1 MRFSFVP
8 DVVAIAG
15 LVIGG
20 CASPDPAG
28 PAPVESTAAP
38 TTVPSP
44 GDASLRGTLD
54 FEVIAE
60 FAHDTSAFTQGLELV
75 DGVLVESTG
84 LFGSSDRRRV
94 DADTGEVLARVEL
107 EPELFGEGITERDG
121 RLFQLTWVAGR
132 LLISDS
138 RTLQPV
144 SEMTYEGEG
153 WGICTAEG
161 TAGRPFVVS
170 DGSSTLTVREP
181 DSFAVR
187 RVIEVVRD
195 DGSPVTSL
203 NELECVEDQV
213 LANVW
218 QSTEIVVIDLVSGR
232 VEASIDL
239 AAIVPSGLDGRREV
253 LNGIAHR
260 PATGTFLVTG
270 KNWPVLYELRLLPAG

>member
-1 MRFSFVP
+1 MRSSFVP
-8 DVVAIAG
+8 DLVAIAG
-15 LVIGG
+15 LVVGG
-20 CASPDPAG
+20 CTSADPT
-28 PAPVESTAAP
+28 PPPSTAAP
-38 TTVPSP
+38 TTLPAPNES
-44 GDASLRGTLD
+44 ALRGTLE
-54 FEVIAE
+54 FEVIGE

-84 LFGSSDRRRV
+84 LYGSSDRRLV
-94 DADTGEVLARVEL
+94 DPDTGAVLATVDL

-121 RLFQLTWVAGR
+121 QLYQLTWLAGR
-132 LLISDS
+132 LLVSDS
-138 RTLQPV
+138 RTLQPL
-144 SEMTYEGEG
+144 SELTYEGEG

-161 TAGRPFVVS
+161 LAGRPFVVS
-170 DGSSTLTVREP
+170 DGSSTLSVRDPDGFTVL
-181 DSFAVR
+181 

-195 DGSPVTSL
+195 DGSPVPSL

-239 AAIVPSGLDGRREV
+239 AAIVPTGLDGRREV

-260 PATGTFLVTG
+260 PDTGTFLVTG
-270 KNWPVLYELRLLPAG
+270 KNWPVLYELRLLPAR

>member
-1 MRFSFVP
+1 MRSSFVP
-8 DVVAIAG
+8 DLVAIAG

-20 CASPDPAG
+20 CTSADPTPP
-28 PAPVESTAAP
+28 PATAAP
-38 TTVPSP
+38 TTLP
-44 GDASLRGTLD
+44 AANETALRGMVE

-84 LFGSSDRRRV
+84 LYGSSDRRLV
-94 DADTGEVLARVEL
+94 DPVTGAVLATVDL

-121 RLFQLTWVAGR
+121 QLYQLTWLAGR
-132 LLISDS
+132 LLVSDS
-138 RTLQPV
+138 QTLQPI

-161 TAGRPFVVS
+161 LPGRPFVVS
-170 DGSSTLTVREP
+170 DGSSTLSVREP
-181 DSFAVR
+181 DGFTVL

-232 VEASIDL
+232 VDASIDL
-239 AAIVPSGLDGRREV
+239 AAIVPNGLDGRREV

-260 PATGTFLVTG
+260 PDTGTFLVTG
-270 KNWPVLYELRLLPAG
+270 KNWPVLYELRLLPAR